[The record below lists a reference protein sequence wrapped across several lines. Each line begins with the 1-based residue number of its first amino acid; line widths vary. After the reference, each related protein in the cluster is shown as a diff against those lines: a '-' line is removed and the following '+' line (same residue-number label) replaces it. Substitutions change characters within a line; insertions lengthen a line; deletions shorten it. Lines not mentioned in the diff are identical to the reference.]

1 MLKLKRIG
9 TTEQKTRTKKN
20 NFIKDKDGN
29 QKTSLTTIQLKL
41 PGLNINS
48 QMQTKRKSIR
58 NSQSSMPIQRIDYF
72 PQYSILKKD
81 SLKEK
86 YHCIDL
92 TITLT
97 DGLSFL
103 LDVIIIV
110 CLYVNHFQYN
120 KHKYSLSKKDNTLR
134 MYEEWISNGE
144 LSLYDIILWRFVSL

>member
-48 QMQTKRKSIR
+48 QMQTERKSIR

-86 YHCIDL
+86 YHCYNIDRWF
-92 TITLT
+92 I
-97 DGLSFL
+97 L
-103 LDVIIIV
+103 LIRCYYHCLLV
-110 CLYVNHFQYN
+110 CE
-120 KHKYSLSKKDNTLR
+120 SLS
-134 MYEEWISNGE
+134 I
-144 LSLYDIILWRFVSL
+144 